1 MTICIIRTNI
11 QNTQLKYI
19 VLGDGSH
26 FYIPL
31 IADGGSTAPQ
41 QIYILCT
48 NSPPHVRSMHMKF
61 RRLKYAHTCLMKFS
75 VGDYYVKLGSS
86 PGSIDS
92 EFKHP
97 YLDKLFIITHLP

>member
-1 MTICIIRTNI
+1 MHPRG
-11 QNTQLKYI
+11 
-19 VLGDGSH
+19 VAS
-26 FYIPL
+26 
-31 IADGGSTAPQ
+31 
-41 QIYILCT
+41 T
-48 NSPPHVRSMHMKF
+48 NSPPHVRNMHIKF

-97 YLDKLFIITHLP
+97 YLINSLLLPIFLDLLMALVILFSAFFNIFLQT